1 MPTTIQDI
9 ELLTVR
15 ECAAELGVKERRVQ
29 QFIEFNRLEARKIG
43 GRWFVTRE
51 EIDRFKVIP
60 RRAGNLTGRSRLP
73 SRLPYDDDKKTA
85 K

>member
-29 QFIEFNRLEARKIG
+29 QFIEFDRLEARKIG

-60 RRAGNLTGRSRLP
+60 RKAGNLTGRSRL
-73 SRLPYDDDKKTA
+73 SQDDKKTS